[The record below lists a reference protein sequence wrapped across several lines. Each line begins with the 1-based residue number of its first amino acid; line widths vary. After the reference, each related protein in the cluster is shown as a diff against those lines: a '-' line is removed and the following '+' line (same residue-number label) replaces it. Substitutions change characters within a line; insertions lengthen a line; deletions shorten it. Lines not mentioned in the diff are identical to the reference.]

1 MNDNTGGALNCPQC
15 GEGINFA
22 SKKCIACG
30 YLFSEE
36 IYKKIFFYFDLK
48 NDFKNLISVENSVSE
63 RLSKLSLKIKN
74 YEQLLGGDLKNDA
87 GAAYA
92 GATEEL
98 SDRGAGSGEDFQ
110 KEFRQ
115 GPDAAGY
122 SVHER
127 QEPNLQTP
135 REPSAGLQDI
145 NQLQGGAGPQTS
157 GPQTAGAKSAFA
169 PKSGIGEVKKTIE
182 AKRKENFDN
191 YHASGGGAGTGI
203 GGAET
208 SFSAPQSSDNDFEI
222 MVGQKWMLIIGIIT
236 IVFGVGYFLKYSFE
250 RELIGPAGQVALAYL
265 LGFAFLATGNFFHQK
280 SGFGVFGL
288 YMTGGAIAV
297 FYFAAYA
304 AFQLY
309 KPPVVGQEFSFFIM
323 VLITVLACTLSLRYD
338 VKWLAVLA
346 IIGGFLTPV
355 LVSSGRDSFYSLMFY
370 MTLLN
375 CGVFFV
381 SFKKNWNLLI
391 TLGFMGTYILY
402 SGWHSK
408 YYQDEKFW
416 PAILFLNFFYLIY
429 SVAPFAYQFIKKQTE
444 SSPVSGFFV
453 MTLNSFIAFSYS
465 YNMILSYFQA
475 SYYVSIVTVFY
486 AAVFLAMASHLFKQG
501 NRFSDAFVITLAMA
515 SLFLIITIPMIFT
528 KHWITFF
535 WAAQAF
541 CLLIMAV
548 KLNRG
553 AVYTGSYLLFAIA
566 LFKLFFV
573 DYTLQGAFNFNFD
586 SLRIQAGFD
595 YLLIERYIA
604 WCGVLGLLF
613 FAGGMLARQGVRNVV
628 SDVKD
633 SVIMYTI
640 FGIGLFV
647 VLNFETASFFY
658 DYLPAARFAFI
669 SGLWACFAAALMIIG
684 FVYNA
689 YGVRKTSI
697 ALFLITLIKVFLFDM
712 DNMSTPWRILSFMVL
727 GVILI
732 AVSFYYHKFK
742 DKLIAALNDEGRK
755 RL

>member
-1 MNDNTGGALNCPQC
+1 MNDTGGVLKCPQC

-22 SKKCIACG
+22 SKKCVACG
-30 YLFSEE
+30 YLYSEE

-48 NDFKNLISVENSVSE
+48 NDFKNLITVENSVSE

-74 YEQLLGGDLKNDA
+74 YEQLLGGDLKNDMYSSPEIA
-87 GAAYA
+87 S
-92 GATEEL
+92 EEL
-98 SDRGAGSGEDFQ
+98 SRPAAAAGEDSG
-110 KEFRQ
+110 KEFQPGPIGENSFFQ
-115 GPDAAGY
+115 G
-122 SVHER
+122 R
-127 QEPNLQTP
+127 QEPAPQTSQ
-135 REPSAGLQDI
+135 EPADGRRQDI
-145 NQLQGGAGPQTS
+145 NSGQGESRRQNAEAQQPGV
-157 GPQTAGAKSAFA
+157 KSAFTS
-169 PKSGIGEVKKTIE
+169 KSGIAEVKKVIE
-182 AKRKENFDN
+182 SKRSDKSSN
-191 YHASGGGAGTGI
+191 YSTSDARG
-203 GGAET
+203 ET
-208 SFSAPQSSDNDFEI
+208 PFSASQSSDNDFEI

-265 LGFAFLATGNFFHQK
+265 LGFAFLAMGNFFHQK
-280 SGFGVFGL
+280 SGFSVFGL

-297 FYFAAYA
+297 FYFAAFA

-309 KPPVVGQEFSFFIM
+309 TPPVIGQEFSFLIM
-323 VLITVLACTLSLRYD
+323 VLITVLACALSLRYD
-338 VKWLAVLA
+338 VKWLAVLG

-355 LVSSGRDSFYSLMFY
+355 LVSSGRDSFYGLMFY

-381 SFKKNWNLLI
+381 SFKKNWNLLN
-391 TLGFMGTYILY
+391 TLGFIGTYILY
-402 SGWHSK
+402 SGWYSR
-408 YYQDEKFW
+408 YYHDEKFW

-429 SVAPFAYQFIKKQTE
+429 SVAPFAYQFLKKQTE
-444 SSPVSGFFV
+444 SSPVTGFFI
-453 MTLNSFIAFSYS
+453 MTLNSFIAFGYS
-465 YNMILSYFQA
+465 YYMILAHFQA

-501 NRFSDAFVITLAMA
+501 NRFSDAFVITLGMA

-541 CLLIMAV
+541 SLLIMAV

-553 AVYTGSYLLFAIA
+553 SVYTGSYLLFSIA

-573 DYTLQGAFNFNFD
+573 DYTLHGAFNFNFD
-586 SLRIQAGFD
+586 SLRIQAGFT

-613 FAGGMLARQGVRNVV
+613 FAGGLLRRNGVRHVV
-628 SDVKD
+628 SDVMD
-633 SVIMYTI
+633 SVIIYTI
-640 FGIGLFV
+640 FGIGLFMI
-647 VLNFETASFFY
+647 LNFETASFFY

-684 FVYNA
+684 FRFNL

-697 ALFLITLIKVFLFDM
+697 ALFLLTLIKVFLFDM
-712 DNMSTPWRILSFMVL
+712 DDMSTPWRILSFMLL
-727 GVILI
+727 GAILI
-732 AVSFYYHKFK
+732 SVSFYYHKFK
-742 DKLIAALNDEGRK
+742 DKLMAAFNDEGRK